1 MVGDAIRYC
10 IDNENNPSNAGSIRV
25 LPMSIQG
32 EGTIGTLT
40 VTALNQSGVN
50 EVTVITVESGTTGPT
65 FAQIYQRTNE
75 IFFQASAAGTFRVE
89 IFNPTNGFQSA
100 TVTVEAQNLPVTWTK
115 PLTYSPQG
123 SDIKLGWSVVDQ
135 IDVAGYEL
143 ERDNGEGFFP
153 VASIPYAAGE
163 GEVNYFAL
171 QPWTTKGAYYRV
183 KQLDYAG
190 TYDYTNIV
198 FVPGSTASTV
208 LSAFPNPA
216 RDFVQVAVPEGVAE
230 VQVLAA
236 TGQVMGTYTAIQA
249 RSGIDLSKLAAG
261 VYFLRSMDESY
272 SVPQRLVVQR

>member
-1 MVGDAIRYC
+1 MVGEAIRYC
-10 IDNENNPSNAGSIRV
+10 IDNENNPSNVGTIEVVPSTI
-25 LPMSIQG
+25 MG
-32 EGTIGTLT
+32 EGTIGTIT
-40 VTALNQSGVN
+40 VTALNQSNVN
-50 EVTVITVESGTTGPT
+50 EVTVIAVEDGNTGPNS
-65 FAQIYQRTNE
+65 AQIYQRTNE
-75 IFFQASAAGTFRVE
+75 IFFQPSAAGTFVVRT
-89 IFNPTNGFQSA
+89 TNGVNGVQSA
-100 TVTVEAQNLPVTWTK
+100 TITVEAQNLPVTWTK

-123 SDIKLGWSVVDQ
+123 NDIKLGWSVVDQ

-171 QPWTTKGAYYRV
+171 QPWTTEGAYYRV

-198 FVPGSTASTV
+198 FVPGSKASIA

-216 RDFVQVAVPEGVAE
+216 RDFVQVAVPEEVAE
-230 VQVLAA
+230 IQVIAT

-261 VYFLRSMDESY
+261 VYFLRSVDESY